1 MRALIKTEASYVRCL
16 QREIKL
22 PNRIQ
27 KRVSSQTALKETSQS
42 GDSIRSEIDIEKS
55 RRRTVLRLAHP
66 LAGIERVHQRSA
78 SGKDFSM
85 PATSVRICD
94 TYMHKSIGRVH
105 VVAKLQCGTQC
116 TVIPV
121 ALNYRKKHL
130 NSTIDARERIS
141 FC

>member
-27 KRVSSQTALKETSQS
+27 KRASSQTALKETSQS

-55 RRRTVLRLAHP
+55 RRRTVLWLARP

-85 PATSVRICD
+85 SATVSVYATHTCIKATGEC
-94 TYMHKSIGRVH
+94 M
-105 VVAKLQCGTQC
+105 
-116 TVIPV
+116 
-121 ALNYRKKHL
+121 
-130 NSTIDARERIS
+130 
-141 FC
+141 